1 MSSARGH
8 DSIVPERVPILVVED
23 DVTSRRLASR
33 ILRSDGHL
41 TVEAGTV
48 AEARDL
54 LKTIDCGMALL
65 DMNLPDE
72 SGMRFLAELRGT
84 HPAVASIMVTGEDRR
99 ELAEAALE
107 HGAYGYIMKPFSRN
121 ELLIQVS
128 NGLRRRRLELEQR
141 STQVQLERIVEER
154 TRELWNSNIQ
164 LVQREEQLRLA
175 NEETIQRLALASEF
189 RDDDTARHVKR
200 VSEYSA
206 LIARLVGFDGEQVS
220 QLRLASVLHD
230 VGKIGVPDDIL
241 RKPGAL
247 TDLERRE
254 MQKHTDIGH
263 KILADSH
270 SELLDVAASIALTHH
285 ERWDGHGYPRGLGET
300 DIPLPGRITAV
311 ADVFDALSTDRVYR
325 KAYSLPVA
333 VSIMKDGCGTQFDP
347 EVLGLFLGS
356 L

>member
-1 MSSARGH
+1 MS
-8 DSIVPERVPILVVED
+8 VED
-23 DVTSRRLASR
+23 DETSRRLATR
-33 ILRSDGHL
+33 ILEGDDHMV
-41 TVEAGTV
+41 VEAGTV
-48 AEARDL
+48 AEARSL
-54 LKTIDCGMALL
+54 LKTVDCGMALL

-72 SGMRFLAELRGT
+72 SGMRFLAELRESNP
-84 HPAVASIMVTGEDRR
+84 HVASIMVTGEDRR

-141 STQVQLERIVEER
+141 STQAQLERMVEER

-206 LIARLVGFDGEQVS
+206 LIARLVGFDDEQVS

-247 TDLERRE
+247 TDDERRE
-254 MQKHTDIGH
+254 MQKHTEIGY
-263 KILADSH
+263 KILAASH

-285 ERWDGHGYPRGLGET
+285 ERWDGQGYPRGIGGS

-333 VSIMKDGCGTQFDP
+333 VSIMKDGAGTQFDP

-356 L
+356 LSDVIAIKEAHGETPAA